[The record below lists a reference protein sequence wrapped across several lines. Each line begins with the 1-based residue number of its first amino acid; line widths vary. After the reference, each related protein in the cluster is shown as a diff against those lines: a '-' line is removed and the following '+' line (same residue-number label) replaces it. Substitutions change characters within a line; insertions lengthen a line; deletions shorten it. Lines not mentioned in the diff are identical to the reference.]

1 MGAVAARDRGGGRP
15 LANPVLPPPRWSG
28 VASVA
33 GSDAGCGCGRGRAG
47 RIAGRQG
54 S

>member
-1 MGAVAARDRGGGRP
+1 MGAVAARDRAGGRP
-15 LANPVLPPPRWSG
+15 LTNPVLPPTRRGG
-28 VASVA
+28 VASVVR
-33 GSDAGCGCGRGRAG
+33 GDGGCGSGRGRAG